1 MSILQTAVDNFRII
15 NDPHDKYVVTKM
27 SIEKLDE
34 NEDYNVDFNLVNFS
48 KVVYITFVTIIN
60 EKVRIFGPTN
70 SNLAED
76 ITWFDIHTKL
86 DLLIEF
92 SHVHRDDKNI
102 EVLKGVMG
110 CIEDIY
116 DEHYL
121 RKLRIDQEDNMI
133 DVRDGIILNMKKI
146 IGHKL
151 NEYYYKIDNILEYF
165 SNFPLTVPRIKLE
178 IIPDYNFSNSESEDE
193 SENESENES
202 DNESKYES
210 DNELD

>member
-15 NDPHDKYVVTKM
+15 NDPHGKYVVTKM
-27 SIEKLDE
+27 SIDKLDE

-60 EKVRIFGPTN
+60 EKVRIFGPRN
-70 SNLAED
+70 RNLALAED

-92 SHVHRDDKNI
+92 SHVHREDKNI
-102 EVLKGVMG
+102 EVLKDVMG

-121 RKLRIDQEDNMI
+121 RKLRIVQEDNMI

-178 IIPDYNFSNSESEDE
+178 IMPDYNFSNSESE
-193 SENESENES
+193 NESEDES
-202 DNESKYES
+202 RYES